1 MVHEKFHYKTME
13 ELLDTAKQ
21 ADGNI
26 PVSDDLSVLFDKVD
40 KNGIHVENRFA
51 IQPMEGCDAADDGT
65 PGELT
70 TRRYERFAK
79 SGAGLIW
86 AEAVA
91 ILPEGRAKPHQLHMK
106 DDNLDGFKRM
116 VDEIKETSMKENG
129 FAPVVIM
136 QAAHSGRYS
145 NPNGYSEPIIAYNNP
160 LFEKDKPID
169 PSRIITDDEVKRLEE
184 RYAWA
189 AANAEKCG
197 FDGVDIKSCHRYLLS
212 EFLSAYGRE
221 GEYGGSFENRTK
233 LLRHAIK
240 NAMDAT
246 GKDFIVT
253 SRLNVYDGFPYP
265 YGFGVKDGE
274 GIIPDLTEGKKLV
287 DILCDELGVK
297 MLDITIG
304 NPYVNPHV
312 NRPADT
318 QPYALTESPLAGL
331 ARIIRCVGEIQKEYP
346 ELCVI
351 GSGLSY
357 PRQFADRVAAGAME
371 EGMFKAA
378 GFGRMAFAY
387 PGFPAAILAGE
398 PLDPKQCCITCGKC
412 SLLMR
417 YGSTAGCVV
426 RDRYYTELFRVV
438 SR

>member
-21 ADGNI
+21 ANGNL
-26 PVSDDLSVLFDKVD
+26 PVSDDLSVLFQKVD
-40 KNGIHVENRFA
+40 MNGIHLENRFA

-86 AEAVA
+86 YEAVA

-106 DDNLDGFKRM
+106 DDNLDGFKR
-116 VDEIKETSMKENG
+116 EIESIKETSMKENG
-129 FAPVVIM
+129 FAPMVIM

-145 NPNGYSEPIIAYNNP
+145 NPNGYSEPIIAYNNE
-160 LFEKDKPID
+160 LFEKEKPID

-212 EFLSAYGRE
+212 EFLSAYHRE

-233 LLRHAIK
+233 LLRNAIK

-246 GKDFIVT
+246 SKDFVVT

-274 GIIPDLTEGKKLV
+274 GIIPDLTEGKKLI
-287 DILCDELGVK
+287 DILVEQLGVR
-297 MLDITIG
+297 MLDISIG
-304 NPYVNPHV
+304 NPYVKPHV
-312 NRPADT
+312 NRP
-318 QPYALTESPLAGL
+318 
-331 ARIIRCVGEIQKEYP
+331 
-346 ELCVI
+346 
-351 GSGLSY
+351 
-357 PRQFADRVAAGAME
+357 
-371 EGMFKAA
+371 
-378 GFGRMAFAY
+378 
-387 PGFPAAILAGE
+387 
-398 PLDPKQCCITCGKC
+398 
-412 SLLMR
+412 
-417 YGSTAGCVV
+417 
-426 RDRYYTELFRVV
+426 
-438 SR
+438 

>member
-1 MVHEKFHYKTME
+1 MLHEKFHYQTLE
-13 ELLDTAKQ
+13 ELLETAKQ
-21 ADGNI
+21 AEGNI
-26 PVSDDLSVLFDKVD
+26 PVSDNMDVLFEPVD
-40 KNGIHVENRFA
+40 KNGIHFENRFA
-51 IQPMEGCDAADDGT
+51 IQPMEGCDAAEDGT

-70 TRRYERFAK
+70 TRRYDRFAR

-91 ILPEGRAKPHQLHMK
+91 ILPEGRAKPRQLHMK

-116 VDEIKETSMKENG
+116 VEDIKETSMREHG

-189 AANAEKCG
+189 ARNAEACG

-212 EFLSAYGRE
+212 EFLSAYHRE
-221 GEYGGSFENRTK
+221 GEYGGCFENRIR
-233 LLRHAIK
+233 LLRNAIR

-287 DILCDELGVK
+287 DILCDDLGVR

-312 NRPADT
+312 NRPYDRGNYV
-318 QPYALTESPLAGL
+318 PEEHPLFGL
-331 ARIIRCVGEIQKEYP
+331 GRIMDCVTEIQKHRP
-346 ELCVI
+346 DLLVV
-351 GSGLSY
+351 GSGFSY
-357 PRQFADRVAAGAME
+357 PRQFSAQLAAGMIE
-371 EGMFKAA
+371 RGGCTVA

-387 PGFPAAILAGE
+387 PDFIQDIKKNGCLNSKKCCVSCGECAKLLRAG
-398 PLDPKQCCITCGKC
+398 QA
-412 SLLMR
+412 S
-417 YGSTAGCVV
+417 GCVV
-426 RDRYYTELFRVV
+426 RDNQLYRPHKD
-438 SR
+438 